1 MRTRVVLH
9 IALAFARIA
18 DLVFAAF
25 GVAFALG
32 FIFANTVHAI
42 FAAVR
47 ADINVVF
54 ADAIHAVFAAV
65 SARLCVVFADAI
77 HAVFTAVRACLSVV
91 FADAIH
97 AVFTV
102 IGAFIYNVARDGVV
116 IGAADH
122 RGRNSNAGK
131 P

>member
-54 ADAIHAVFAAV
+54 ADAIHAVF
-65 SARLCVVFADAI
+65 
-77 HAVFTAVRACLSVV
+77 
-91 FADAIH
+91 
-97 AVFTV
+97 TV